1 MREEGGDEICKGI
14 DIDDRVGG
22 LDDDKGHVFLS

>member
-1 MREEGGDEICKGI
+1 MREKRGDEICKGA

-22 LDDDKGHVFLS
+22 LDDDKRHVFLS